1 MALRRRESRL
11 MKSHFFIQK
20 KLSFMSDEVMK
31 RHALPVFNC
40 IEDEASVWNIIE
52 NVLVLLCQFCRP
64 YWNINCVISVVLSVF
79 YARDTVYRGVF
90 FHVPQNLQKCKR
102 YVSFLICVS
111 HFLRYPKFLIEII
124 TGYNFCEFNIFRL
137 ERDRGKSEN

>member
-79 YARDTVYRGVF
+79 YARDIVYRGVF

-102 YVSFLICVS
+102 YVSLFN
-111 HFLRYPKFLIEII
+111 LRQSKFLIEII
-124 TGYNFCEFNIFRL
+124 TGYNVCEFNILRFK
-137 ERDRGKSEN
+137 RDCEKCKN